1 MRRQIAND
9 WDILD
14 PNGSLPRIGQKI
26 LVAVAI
32 GEDAKRPVFDRIWE
46 TSFLPEYDHEDIRMI
61 VQLWLRHEQ
70 KQYDEKIT
78 VYWQPAPPP
87 MRAFA

>member
-1 MRRQIAND
+1 MAKSIAND

-14 PNGSLPRIGQKI
+14 PNGSLPKIGQKI

-46 TSFLPEYDHEDIRMI
+46 TKFLPEFEQEDIRMI
-61 VQLWLRHEQ
+61 VQLWLRHQ
-70 KQYDEKIT
+70 QRQYNEKIT
-78 VYWQPAPPP
+78 VYWQPAPPSL
-87 MRAFA
+87 RLFQ

>member
-1 MRRQIAND
+1 MLFRKRKEKNKWQKSLAND

-14 PNGSLPRIGQKI
+14 PNGSLPKIGQKI

-46 TSFLPEYDHEDIRMI
+46 TKFLPEFEQEDIRMI
-61 VQLWLRHEQ
+61 VS
-70 KQYDEKIT
+70 YG
-78 VYWQPAPPP
+78 
-87 MRAFA
+87 

>member
-32 GEDAKRPVFDRIWE
+32 GEDAKQPVFDRIWE
-46 TSFLPEYDHEDIRMI
+46 TKFLPEFEQEDIRMI

-78 VYWQPAPPP
+78 VYWQPAPPS
-87 MRAFA
+87 MCAFV